1 VISVHILCL
10 DDCFLTTIMSQP
22 TEITQ
27 FIFGRPL
34 SQKAFEGWPAR
45 TYCAMGRLFGQ
56 LPGRNKLKAGSRLL
70 V

>member
-34 SQKAFEGWPAR
+34 RENSRSEALSAERDPVAALEVFQPAHR
-45 TYCAMGRLFGQ
+45 
-56 LPGRNKLKAGSRLL
+56 
-70 V
+70 